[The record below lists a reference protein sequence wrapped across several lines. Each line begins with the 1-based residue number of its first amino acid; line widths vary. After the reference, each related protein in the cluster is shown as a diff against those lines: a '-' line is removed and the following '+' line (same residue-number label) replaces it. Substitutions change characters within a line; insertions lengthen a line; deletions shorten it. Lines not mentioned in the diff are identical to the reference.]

1 MAGMERLFRFAFPIP
16 LLAAAL
22 ALLPS
27 VAMAQG
33 RDMGPSECFS
43 CRAAPSAPAYSPPAV
58 YQPSPAELQQQQ
70 AEQLRQQHL
79 NEAHT
84 ANQQCIELF
93 NKRDWA
99 KAVALFQTAA
109 VKNPG
114 DPIIRKNLA
123 RAQEALAGEQAQLR
137 IQQQDKAAANH
148 MQKTIDNFA
157 QTLSAAPASGGL
169 DFDGRTSGNAPGAG
183 GNGGG
188 LDFTAV
194 VSTAGP
200 KTPAAAL
207 PSGDPRVVDARN
219 VPSGLSKPVE
229 NAIAGAYANSPPGV
243 SDRVRKGFQA
253 VADRDWKVAKAWF
266 EEALNRDPG
275 NAGLKRLVELANAAP
290 ARTDK
295 VATAG
300 QQLQLPGPED
310 WKLIFPGLQALE
322 DKQAMD
328 ALFGLQPSR

>member
-1 MAGMERLFRFAFPIP
+1 MAAMKRLFKFVVPVA
-16 LLAAAL
+16 LLTGAAL
-22 ALLPS
+22 TLHPS

-70 AEQLRQQHL
+70 AQQLRQQRL
-79 NEAHT
+79 TEAHT
-84 ANQQCIELF
+84 ANQQGIELF

-109 VKNPG
+109 AKNPD

-123 RAQEALAGEQAQLR
+123 RAQEALAGEQAQLK
-137 IQQQDKAAANH
+137 IQRQDKAAAGH
-148 MQKTIDNFA
+148 MQKAIEGFA
-157 QTLSAAPASGGL
+157 QTLNAAPSSGAL
-169 DFDGRTSGNAPGAG
+169 DFDGRTAGNSPGG

-194 VSTAGP
+194 VSTAAP
-200 KTPAAAL
+200 TTPAAAS

-219 VPSGLSKPVE
+219 VASGLPKLVE

-275 NAGLKRLVELANAAP
+275 NTGLNRLVELANTAP
-290 ARTDK
+290 TRIGK
-295 VATAG
+295 VATAAAG
-300 QQLQLPGPED
+300 QQLQMPGPED
-310 WKLIFPGLQALE
+310 WKLIFPGLQAAE
-322 DKQAMD
+322 DKEAMD
-328 ALFGLQPSR
+328 TLFGLQ